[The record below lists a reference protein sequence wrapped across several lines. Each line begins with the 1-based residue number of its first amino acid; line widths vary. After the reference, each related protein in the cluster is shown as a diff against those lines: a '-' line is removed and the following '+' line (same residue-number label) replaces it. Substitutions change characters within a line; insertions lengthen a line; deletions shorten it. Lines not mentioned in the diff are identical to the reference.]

1 MTITKDYLSSI
12 APNEAALK
20 NGESLAK
27 KNSFSGLTASSD
39 GTYIGG
45 MCAGSG
51 ASPYACS
58 ADFIDP
64 AAPVFRCTC
73 PSRQFPCKH
82 ILGLLYIYADGRSFK
97 KGDVPEDILEKR
109 KKKESRASAK
119 TKSEND
125 APPKDSPARK
135 RAAIKKIEA
144 QLSGLEETE
153 KILHNTVSAGL
164 GTLDAAK
171 IKSIRALI
179 KQLDSYYITGVQN
192 ELSDLL
198 GLFNL
203 SGELDYYQC
212 AEKIAGLHT
221 LVSRARAYFEKK
233 LEHPDKMDSE
243 SEIEELVGYPWKLE
257 ELRSYGLMETN
268 ARLVQLC
275 FFVRREDDKGRFVD
289 EGLYISLSTGRLVKT
304 CNYRPYKALKHI
316 REDDSVFQLLNIP
329 ELFIYPSRSLN
340 PRVRW
345 DAFSLE
351 QLTPS
356 EYEQILAHAR
366 ESIDEAVKEVKNQL
380 KDTMLF
386 KHPALLVRCDSL
398 SMRDSGVLEFVMQ
411 DKRGASLMLK
421 PGAYCG
427 EHFISLLDRLPPDD
441 TAGCA
446 LLLLF
451 SNDVETGLL
460 SAQPL
465 AVVTGKAVI
474 RLVF

>member
-1 MTITKDYLSSI
+1 MTINKDYLLTI
-12 APNEAALK
+12 APNESALK
-20 NGESLAK
+20 NGENLAK
-27 KNSFSGLTASSD
+27 KNSYSNLTASSD

-45 MCAGSG
+45 FCTGSG

-58 ADFIDP
+58 VDFIDP

-82 ILGLLYIYADGRSFK
+82 ILGLLYIYAEGRSFQ
-97 KGDVPEDILEKR
+97 KGDVPEDILDKR

-119 TKSEND
+119 AKSDD
-125 APPKDSPARK
+125 APPKDSPSRK
-135 RAAIKKIEA
+135 RAAIKKIET
-144 QLSGLEETE
+144 QLNGLEETE
-153 KILHNTVSAGL
+153 KILHNIVSAGL

-171 IKSIRALI
+171 TKSIRALV

-192 ELSDLL
+192 ELNDLL
-198 GLFNL
+198 GLFNQA
-203 SGELDYYQC
+203 GEVDYYQC
-212 AEKIAGLHT
+212 VGKIASLHT

-257 ELRSYGLMETN
+257 ELRQYGLMETN

-275 FFVRREDDKGRFVD
+275 FFVRREDDKTRFVD
-289 EGLYISLSTGRLVKT
+289 EGYYISLNTGRLVRT
-304 CNYRPYKALKHI
+304 FNYRPYKALKHI
-316 REDDSVFQLLNIP
+316 REEDTVFPLLNIP
-329 ELFIYPSRSLN
+329 ELFTYPSRALN

-345 DAFSLE
+345 ETFSLE
-351 QLTPS
+351 PLTTS
-356 EYEQILAHAR
+356 IYEQILAHAR
-366 ESIDEAVKEVKNQL
+366 DSIDEAVKEVKNQL

-386 KHPALLVRCDSL
+386 KHPALLVRCDKLSL
-398 SMRDSGVLEFVMQ
+398 LDGGLFEFVVQ
-411 DKRGASLMLK
+411 DSRGASLMLK
-421 PGAYCG
+421 PNAYCG
-427 EHFISLLDRLPPDD
+427 EHFISLLDRLPPKDM
-441 TAGCA
+441 AGCA

-451 SNDVETGLL
+451 DNDVESGLL

-465 AVVTGKAVI
+465 AVVTSQAVI